1 MAWNWEQPDWP
12 GFRYKVAEMER
23 LERQFLLNAGTF
35 VGAFK
40 HVEAGDRE
48 LLKIEL
54 ISDEALKTSAIEGE
68 MLNRHSVQ
76 SSLLHQFGLGPA
88 QPRIPAAERGIAEM
102 MVDLYQT
109 FAQPLTGKA
118 LFRWH
123 GMLLRGTGSVGA
135 IGSYRKHA
143 DAMQVVSGPD
153 YRRRVHF
160 EAPPSGGMAAEMKA
174 FITWFNDTAP
184 GSKRPLQPVTRA
196 GIAHIYFVS
205 IHPFE
210 DGNGRIGRAIAEKAL
225 AQGLGQPSLIA
236 LAYAIERKRK
246 DYYGA
251 LERNNKGTGITDWLT
266 YFGDTILEAQHSTIE
281 RVEFLIAKA
290 RLYERVRG
298 QLNGRQA
305 KALGRMF
312 REGVDGFKG
321 GMTAEK
327 YIVITRTSRATAT
340 RDLQDLVAKGAL
352 SRTGE
357 LRGTRYHLRLAG
369 DEQ

>member
-1 MAWNWEQPDWP
+1 
-12 GFRYKVAEMER
+12 
-23 LERQFLLNAGTF
+23 
-35 VGAFK
+35 
-40 HVEAGDRE
+40 
-48 LLKIEL
+48 
-54 ISDEALKTSAIEGE
+54 
-68 MLNRHSVQ
+68 
-76 SSLLHQFGLGPA
+76 
-88 QPRIPAAERGIAEM
+88 
-102 MVDLYQT
+102 
-109 FAQPLTGKA
+109 
-118 LFRWH
+118 
-123 GMLLRGTGSVGA
+123 
-135 IGSYRKHA
+135 
-143 DAMQVVSGPD
+143 
-153 YRRRVHF
+153 
-160 EAPPSGGMAAEMKA
+160 MAAEMKA

-236 LAYAIERKRK
+236 LAYALERKRK

-251 LERNNKGTGITDWLT
+251 LERNNKGTEIADWLT

-340 RDLQDLVAKGAL
+340 RDLQDLVAKGCAEQDRRAAWHAL
-352 SRTGE
+352 P
-357 LRGTRYHLRLAG
+357 LASCG
-369 DEQ
+369 R